1 MIFGE
6 SSQIKLHLQ
15 FMLYSTKFQA
25 GSKVKC
31 KNLNFQKKKIRKEVE
46 SKEEEEEEKEI
57 EEKEKKINSRPQ
69 IKKF

>member
-25 GSKVKC
+25 GSKVKW
-31 KNLNFQKKKIRKEVE
+31 KNLNFKKKKNKKGSGEQGGGGRGGGDRRKR
-46 SKEEEEEEKEI
+46 
-57 EEKEKKINSRPQ
+57 KKN
-69 IKKF
+69 